1 MKIAI
6 LTIGDELCIGQIIN
20 TNAAWMAQACTEI
33 GGIVTRHIT
42 IQDGINVLNDELNVL
57 KNDVDCILM
66 SGGLGPTH
74 DDKTKETLLQYFDD
88 TLILHEPTLEAL
100 KKRAR
105 LRGLPLNQRNMD
117 QALVPSKC
125 TVLENPRGT
134 APGMLFHVDNV
145 IYVSLPGV
153 PSEMKGIMQD
163 HVLPYLRKHIEQ
175 EQGEIPYYRTI
186 LTKGIPE
193 SALADVIGS
202 PEAFLQQD
210 ESLAFLPSYQGVRL
224 RLGVMNTDKY
234 KANERL
240 QVLQDH
246 LVSLAQDYVYGY
258 GNASL
263 LSVTTDLLTE
273 QQCTIGVVE
282 SCTGGLLGAE
292 FTKQSGSSAYFVGG
306 LQTYSND
313 LKIVLAHVSPE
324 SLKIHGAVSQEVAEE
339 MAIGGRKVLNTT
351 YCLSITGIAGP
362 DGGTD
367 EKPVGTVWIALASE
381 SEVIS
386 KRFNFG
392 NDRAINRERSV
403 MQAIAMLHDAVLS
416 RKRK

>member
-20 TNAAWMAQACTEI
+20 TNAAWMAHACTDI
-33 GGIVTRHIT
+33 GGIVYRHIT
-42 IQDGINVLNDELNVL
+42 IQDGIDVLIDELNVL
-57 KNDVDCILM
+57 KQECDCILM

-74 DDKTKETLLQYFDD
+74 DDKTKDTLLAYFND

-100 KKRAR
+100 KARAR

-117 QALVPSKC
+117 QALVPSRC

-134 APGMLFHVDNV
+134 APGMLFNVDEV

-153 PSEMKGIMQD
+153 PSEMKGIMED

-175 EQGEIPYYRTI
+175 EHGKIPFYQTI

-193 SALADVIGS
+193 SALADLIGD
-202 PEAFLQQD
+202 PALFLNAD

-224 RLGVMNTDKY
+224 RLGIQSSDPNHAK
-234 KANERL
+234 KRL
-240 QVLQDH
+240 EELQSIIDSK
-246 LVSLAQDYVYGY
+246 VGTYIYGF

-263 LSVTTDLLTE
+263 LSVTTDLLIANKA
-273 QQCTIGVVE
+273 TIGVVE
-282 SCTGGLLGAE
+282 SCTGGMLGAE
-292 FTKQSGSSAYFVGG
+292 FTKQSGSSAYFMGG
-306 LQTYSND
+306 LQTYSN
-313 LKIVLAHVSPE
+313 
-324 SLKIHGAVSQEVAEE
+324 SLKIQLANVSQTSLELHGAVSKEVAEE
-339 MAIGGRKVLNTT
+339 MAIGGRRILNTT
-351 YCLSITGIAGP
+351 YCLSISGIAGP
-362 DGGTD
+362 DGGTP
-367 EKPVGTVWIALASE
+367 EKPVGTVWIGLASE
-381 SEVIS
+381 QEVIS

-403 MQAIAMLHDAVLS
+403 MQALAMLHDALLT
-416 RKRK
+416 RK

>member
-33 GGIVTRHIT
+33 GGFIYRHIT
-42 IQDGINVLNDELNVL
+42 IQDGIDVLLDELNIL
-57 KNDVDCILM
+57 KKECDCIII

-74 DDKTKETLLQYFDD
+74 DDKTKETLLAYFND

-100 KKRAR
+100 RERAR

-117 QALVPSKC
+117 QALVPSTC

-134 APGMLFHVDNV
+134 APGMLFHIDDV
-145 IYVSLPGV
+145 IYISLPGV
-153 PSEMKGIMQD
+153 PSEMKGIMED
-163 HVLPYLRKHIEQ
+163 HVLPYLRNAIEQ
-175 EQGEIPYYRTI
+175 EYGKTPYYHTI

-193 SALADVIGS
+193 SALADLIGDPS
-202 PEAFLQQD
+202 EFLQVD
-210 ESLAFLPSYQGVRL
+210 ESLAYLPSYQGVRL
-224 RLGVMNTDKY
+224 RLGILSIKPD
-234 KANERL
+234 
-240 QVLQDH
+240 
-246 LVSLAQDYVYGY
+246 LAQSRLNELQSIIQSKAGDYIYGF

-263 LSVTTDLLTE
+263 LSVTTDLLL
-273 QQCTIGVVE
+273 QKHCTISVVE
-282 SCTGGLLGAE
+282 SCTGGMLGAE
-292 FTKQSGSSAYFVGG
+292 FTKQSGSSAYFMGG
-306 LQTYSND
+306 FQTYSNA
-313 LKIVLAHVSPE
+313 LKVQLAHVSPITLE
-324 SLKIHGAVSQEVAEE
+324 QCGAVSKEVAEE
-339 MAIGGRKVLNTT
+339 MAIGGRTVLQTT

-362 DGGTD
+362 DGGTP

-381 SEVIS
+381 HEVIA

-403 MQAIAMLHDAVLS
+403 MQAIAMLHDALLL
-416 RKRK
+416 RK

>member
-33 GGIVTRHIT
+33 GGIVYRHVT
-42 IQDGINVLNDELNVL
+42 IQDGIEELLDELNIL
-57 KNDVDCILM
+57 SKECDCILM

-74 DDKTKETLLQYFDD
+74 DDKTKETLIAYFND
-88 TLILHEPTLEAL
+88 TLILHEQTLQSL
-100 KKRAR
+100 KARAR

-117 QALVPSKC
+117 QALVPSTC

-134 APGMLFHVDNV
+134 APGMLFHVDDT

-163 HVLPYLRKHIEQ
+163 HVLPYLRKNIEQ
-175 EQGEIPYYRTI
+175 EDGKIPYYHTI

-193 SALADVIGS
+193 SALADLIGA
-202 PEAFLQQD
+202 PEDFLQTD

-224 RLGVMNTDKY
+224 RLGILSSHPDHAKN
-234 KANERL
+234 RL
-240 QVLQDH
+240 GELQTILH
-246 LVSLAQDYVYGY
+246 SKVGTYIYGY
-258 GNASL
+258 GNATL
-263 LSVTTDLLTE
+263 LSVTTDILI
-273 QQCTIGVVE
+273 QKQCTIGVVE
-282 SCTGGLLGAE
+282 SCTGGMLGAE
-292 FTKQSGSSAYFVGG
+292 FTKQSGSSTYFLGG
-306 LQTYSND
+306 LQTYSNA
-313 LKIVLAHVSPE
+313 LKIQLAHVSPKTLE
-324 SLKIHGAVSQEVAEE
+324 QFGAVSKEVAEE
-339 MAIGGRKVLNTT
+339 MAIGGRKVLNTS

-362 DGGTD
+362 EGGTE

-381 SEVIS
+381 HDIVS

-392 NDRAINRERSV
+392 GDRSINRERSV
-403 MQAIAMLHDAVLS
+403 MQSIAMLHDALIS
-416 RKRK
+416 RK

>member
-20 TNAAWMAQACTEI
+20 TNAAWMAQACTDI
-33 GGIVTRHIT
+33 GGIVHRHIT
-42 IQDGINVLNDELNVL
+42 IQDGIDILLEELHSL
-57 KNDVDCILM
+57 KTEFDCILM

-74 DDKTKETLLQYFDD
+74 DDKTKETLLTYFNDE
-88 TLILHEPTLEAL
+88 LILHEPTLNAL
-100 KKRAR
+100 KARAR

-117 QALVPSKC
+117 QALVPSTC

-153 PSEMKGIMQD
+153 PSEMKGIMED
-163 HVLPYLRKHIEQ
+163 HVLPYLRNSIEH
-175 EQGEIPYYRTI
+175 EHGKIPFYHTI

-193 SALADVIGS
+193 SALADLIGD
-202 PEAFLQQD
+202 PEAFLRND

-224 RLGVMNTDKY
+224 RLGTLSTNASDAKT
-234 KANERL
+234 RL
-240 QVLQDH
+240 DELQAY
-246 LVSLAQDYVYGY
+246 LITVIGDYVYGF

-263 LSVTTDLLTE
+263 LSITTDLLIE
-273 QQCTIGVVE
+273 KHCTIGVVE
-282 SCTGGLLGAE
+282 SCTGGMLGAE
-292 FTKQSGSSAYFVGG
+292 FTKQSGSSAYFIGG
-306 LQTYSND
+306 LITYSNA
-313 LKIVLAHVSPE
+313 LKMQFAHVPPQLLE
-324 SLKIHGAVSQEVAEE
+324 QYGAVSKEVAEA
-339 MAIGGRKVLNTT
+339 MAIGGRSVLHTN

-362 DGGTD
+362 DGGTQ

-381 SEVIS
+381 HNVQS
-386 KRFNFG
+386 KRFSFG

-403 MQAIAMLHDAVLS
+403 MQAIAMLHDALVS
-416 RKRK
+416 RE

>member
-20 TNAAWMAQACTEI
+20 TNAAWMAQACTGI
-33 GGIVTRHIT
+33 GGIVLRHIT
-42 IQDGINVLNDELNVL
+42 IQDGIDILLDELHSL
-57 KNDVDCILM
+57 KKEYDCILM

-74 DDKTKETLLQYFDD
+74 DDKTKETLLAYFNDE
-88 TLILHEPTLEAL
+88 LILHEPTLDSL
-100 KKRAR
+100 KARAR

-117 QALVPSKC
+117 QALVPSTC

-163 HVLPYLRKHIEQ
+163 HVIPFLRKHIEQ
-175 EQGEIPYYRTI
+175 EQGKIPYYHTI

-193 SALADVIGS
+193 SALADLIGE
-202 PEAFLQQD
+202 PDVFLQKD

-224 RLGVMNTDKY
+224 RLGILSIDPIQ
-234 KANERL
+234 AQLRL
-240 QVLQDH
+240 MEIQEFLKD
-246 LVSLAQDYVYGY
+246 AIGEYIYGF

-263 LSVTTDLLTE
+263 LSVTTDLLI
-273 QQCTIGVVE
+273 QKQCTISVVE

-292 FTKQSGSSAYFVGG
+292 FTKQSGSSAYFIGG
-306 LQTYSND
+306 LQTYSNA
-313 LKIVLAHVSPE
+313 LKMQLAHVAPE
-324 SLKIHGAVSQEVAEE
+324 SLEQFGAVSKEVAKE
-339 MAIGGRKVLNTT
+339 MAIGGRNVLNTT

-362 DGGTD
+362 DGGTQ
-367 EKPVGTVWIALASE
+367 EKPVGTVWIGLASE
-381 SEVIS
+381 HEVVS

-403 MQAIAMLHDAVLS
+403 MQAIAMLHDALVS
-416 RKRK
+416 RK